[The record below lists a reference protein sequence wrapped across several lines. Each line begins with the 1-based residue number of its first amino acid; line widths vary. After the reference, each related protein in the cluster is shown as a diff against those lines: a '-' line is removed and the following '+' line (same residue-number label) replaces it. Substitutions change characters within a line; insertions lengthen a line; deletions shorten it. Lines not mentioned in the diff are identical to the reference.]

1 MLRNMHR
8 LTRVRCFD
16 DGSDRWRMVDVS
28 PAAPLAPYIRA
39 YGWWSEATTSFHT
52 RRELAATEGT
62 LIINLASDLELVDA
76 TGARVRLRAGEGF
89 VAGLSQ
95 ATSFSRST
103 GAMEGIHLR
112 APLATL
118 ARIVGTSM
126 ADLTDRVVPI
136 ADLSVRG
143 GWHLGEQLL
152 EERDLEA
159 RWLLLDRSIRQR
171 LAEGATPCPTIA
183 RVAAGLRA
191 GRRVEALATEL
202 GWSRKRLAR
211 TFAQAMGVEPRAFAG
226 LARFERFTD
235 RLQAVPTLSLADVA
249 VEAGY
254 ADQAHLTRE
263 VSRYSGMTPGEL
275 RRLVLPDGGG
285 VCE

>member
-1 MLRNMHR
+1 MLRCMHR

-28 PAAPLAPYIRA
+28 PAAALAPYIRA

-152 EERDLEA
+152 EAGDLEV

-183 RVAAGLRA
+183 HVAAGLRA
-191 GRRVEALATEL
+191 GRRVEALATDL

-211 TFAQAMGVEPRAFAG
+211 TFAQAMGLEPRAFAG

-285 VCE
+285 ICE

>member
-1 MLRNMHR
+1 MLRCMHR

-28 PAAPLAPYIRA
+28 PAAALAPYVRA

-76 TGARVRLRAGEGF
+76 RGERVRLRAGEGF

-118 ARIVGTSM
+118 ARVAGTSM
-126 ADLTDRVVPI
+126 AELADRVVPL
-136 ADLSVRG
+136 ADLPVRG
-143 GWHLGEQLL
+143 GWHPGERLL
-152 EERDLEA
+152 EAGDLEA
-159 RWLLLDRSIRQR
+159 RWQVLDRALRER
-171 LAEGATPCPTIA
+171 LAESAAPCPA
-183 RVAAGLRA
+183 VAHVAAGLRA
-191 GRRVEALATEL
+191 GRRVGSIASEL
-202 GWSRKRLAR
+202 GWSRKLLAR
-211 TFAQAMGVEPRAFAG
+211 TFGQAMGIEPRAFAG
-226 LARFERFTD
+226 LARFERFAG
-235 RLQAVPTLSLADVA
+235 RLQAAPSVPLAQAAVDV
-249 VEAGY
+249 GY

-263 VSRYSGMTPGEL
+263 VSRFAGMTPGEL

-285 VCE
+285 VRE